1 MFTIDSFVLENSDRI
16 RASLKRYT
24 PQFPSDDF
32 NVPKSAQIIVL
43 FAHGLGDRE
52 PYQPTSMLTMVNLMA
67 DKEHWEP
74 VIKELFEENH
84 AAGSAIIKEAWAI
97 DCQDHGESAILN
109 ENELESS
116 KRHICERSI
125 SSSRSTL

>member
-1 MFTIDSFVLENSDRI
+1 MLTTDSFVLENSDRI

-24 PQFPSDDF
+24 PQLPSVGF

-43 FAHGLGDRE
+43 FAHGLGNRK
-52 PYQPTSMLTMVNLMA
+52 PYQPMSMLTMVNLMT

-74 VIKELFEENH
+74 VIKELFEEDH

-109 ENELESS
+109 ENELENG
-116 KRHICERSI
+116 KRYICERST
-125 SSSRSTL
+125 SLS

>member
-1 MFTIDSFVLENSDRI
+1 MLTIDSFVLENPDRI

-24 PQFPSDDF
+24 PQPPSVGF

-43 FAHGLGDRE
+43 FAHGLGNRE
-52 PYQPTSMLTMVNLMA
+52 PCQPTSMLTIINMMA

-74 VIKELFEENH
+74 VIKELFEEEH

-109 ENELESS
+109 ENELENG
-116 KRHICERSI
+116 KRYICERSL
-125 SSSRSTL
+125 SSSRSSF